1 MAEVTGNLGG
11 LPESDVAAIAAYTA
25 SIMGEPSPERRQ
37 QAEALLEQ
45 VGGKKPG
52 GIIPAADSQAAPA
65 AESGDIS
72 AAIYASACAP
82 CHESGRPQ
90 PFGGLPFALSTAVNA
105 PTPQNI
111 INVTLFGLP
120 AADGEA
126 SSVMPGFAGVLS
138 DEQMAGLLDHLRTR
152 FTDKPGWADAAR
164 LVRATRSGEHHVRVL
179 PSDGIERAPA
189 NVGAED

>member
-1 MAEVTGNLGG
+1 M
-11 LPESDVAAIAAYTA
+11 VART
-25 SIMGEPSPERRQ
+25 
-37 QAEALLEQ
+37 
-45 VGGKKPG
+45 
-52 GIIPAADSQAAPA
+52 
-65 AESGDIS
+65 S
-72 AAIYASACAP
+72 A
-82 CHESGRPQ
+82 
-90 PFGGLPFALSTAVNA
+90 FALSTAVNA

-126 SSVMPGFAGVLS
+126 SSVMPGFAGVVS
-138 DEQMAGLLDHLRTR
+138 DAQMADLLDHLRER
-152 FTDKPGWADAAR
+152 FTDKPGWADSTE